1 VSPDKLRDL
10 LEDVRAGRVDVA
22 AAMAE
27 LRDLPYENL
36 GYARLDHHRALRTG
50 SAEVVFGKGKPPS
63 QLAEIMRRLA
73 CKNGRSLATKVP
85 PEVAAAVSRELP
97 EAHYSEDCGA
107 LVLGDMPEPRTA
119 WRVAVLSAG
128 TADLPIA
135 REAELTAQYLACNVQ
150 TYFDVGV
157 AGLHRTLDACQR
169 MEGVRAAVV
178 VAGMDGAL
186 PSVLGGLLP
195 CPVIAVPTSI
205 GYGASFEGLA
215 ALLTM
220 LNCCAP
226 GVAVVNIDNGFG
238 AGYLAHQI
246 ASAGENA

>member
-1 VSPDKLRDL
+1 METLR
-10 LEDVRAGRVDVA
+10 E
-22 AAMAE
+22 
-27 LRDLPYENL
+27 LPYEDI

-50 SAEVVFGKGKPPS
+50 AAEVVFGPGKPPD

-73 CKNGRSLATKVP
+73 EVHGRSLATKVP
-85 PEVAAAVSRELP
+85 RETAAAVLPELP
-97 EAHYSEDCGA
+97 GATYYEDCGA
-107 LVLGDMPEPRTA
+107 LVLGGLPEPKPS

-128 TADLPIA
+128 TSDLPVA
-135 REAELTAQYLACNVQ
+135 REAELTARYLGCAVQ
-150 TYFDVGV
+150 THFDVGV
-157 AGLHRTLDACQR
+157 AGLHRAVEARSHLD
-169 MEGVRAAVV
+169 GVRAAVV

-186 PSVLGGLLP
+186 PSVMGGMLS
-195 CPVIAVPTSI
+195 CPVIAVPTSV

-238 AGYLAHQI
+238 AGHLAYQI
-246 ASAGENA
+246 ASAGCGE